1 MGRARMANRH
11 PQKLLY
17 RRQRRRHGCRR
28 RVQGPRDQVRL
39 APALSSRSGAPA
51 ARDPK
56 KSARPVSS
64 MNDLN
69 GAPDRARLL
78 NSLLLLWLSGTAL
91 RFTILAVPPVL
102 PLIHDEMD
110 LSATQVG
117 ILTGLPSMLFAF
129 AAVPGSLLIA
139 RLGVRTALVLGIA
152 VNAIGGALRG
162 AALDIFWLYAMTIAM
177 GAGVAIMQVTLP
189 PAVRLWLPHK
199 IGFGTAVYTN
209 GLLVGEIAPV
219 ALTLPLVLPLVG
231 TWQMGFLFWS
241 VPVAIIA
248 LLVLLFAPRPGT
260 ANGSQTRRRWWP
272 DWNDALIWRL
282 GIMLGSVNATYFA
295 TNAFIPDYLRS
306 TGEAEWTSAALSALN
321 IGQIPASL
329 ILLAVAGR
337 LERAVWPYIVCGL
350 LCVIAAIGIVFGS
363 GIWIVVA
370 ATLQGFAAAAILV
383 LVLALPPL
391 LSPPDDV
398 HRVTAAMF
406 TISYSCAVIV
416 PIISGL
422 SWDLSGIP
430 ATAFLPIALCGFLLA
445 ILAPAINH
453 IPRMKH

>member
-1 MGRARMANRH
+1 
-11 PQKLLY
+11 
-17 RRQRRRHGCRR
+17 
-28 RVQGPRDQVRL
+28 
-39 APALSSRSGAPA
+39 
-51 ARDPK
+51 
-56 KSARPVSS
+56 
-64 MNDLN
+64 MNDPT

-78 NSLLLLWLSGTAL
+78 TSLLLLWLYGTAL
-91 RFTILAVPPVL
+91 RFTILAVPPVI
-102 PLIHDEMD
+102 PIIHDEMN

-117 ILTGLPSMLFAF
+117 ILTGLPSMLFAI

-139 RLGVRTALVLGIA
+139 RVGIRVALVLGIA

-162 AALDIFWLYAMTIAM
+162 AVPDVNWLYAMTIVM

-199 IGFGTAVYTN
+199 IGFATAVYTN

-219 ALTLPLVLPLVG
+219 ALMLPLVLPLVG
-231 TWQMGFLFWS
+231 TWQWGFAFWS

-248 LLVLLFAPRPGT
+248 LLVLLFGQRPEST
-260 ANGSQTRRRWWP
+260 NGSQANRRWWP
-272 DWNDALIWRL
+272 DWNNALIWRL
-282 GIMLGSVNATYFA
+282 GIMLGSINATYFA
-295 TNAFIPDYLRS
+295 TNTFIPDYLRS
-306 TGEAEWTSAALSALN
+306 NGEAEWISATLSALN

-337 LERAVWPYIVCGL
+337 LERAVWPYIACGL
-350 LCVIAAIGIVFGS
+350 LCVVATGGIVFAS

-370 ATLQGFAAAAILV
+370 AALQGFAAAAILV

-406 TISYSCAVIV
+406 TISYTCAVIV
-416 PIISGL
+416 PVVSGL

-430 ATAFLPIALCGFLLA
+430 ATAFVPIALCGLVLV

-453 IPRMKH
+453 IPRAEH